1 MDKSFPKRPERIRFQ
16 ELPEENEL
24 MLVDEEKGEARVLNA
39 DAGGVWLMCNGNRS
53 EDDMVEFLKGVFP
66 KMSDGEIQ
74 ERLDNTLAFLR
85 EQGLLE

>member
-66 KMSDGEIQ
+66 KMSDGEIR

>member
-53 EDDMVEFLKGVFP
+53 EDDMVEFLRGVFP
-66 KMSDGEIQ
+66 KMSDGEIR

>member
-1 MDKSFPKRPERIRFQ
+1 MDKSSPKRPERIRFQ

-66 KMSDGEIQ
+66 KMSDGEIR

>member
-1 MDKSFPKRPERIRFQ
+1 MGEQLPKRPESIRFQ

-39 DAGGVWLMCNGNRS
+39 EAGGVWLLCNGERS
-53 EDDMVEFLKGVFP
+53 EAEMAEFLSAIFP
-66 KMSDGEIQ
+66 AMSRDEIRAHIR
-74 ERLDNTLAFLR
+74 ETLVFLR

>member
-1 MDKSFPKRPERIRFQ
+1 MDKKFPKRPERIRFQ

-39 DAGGVWLMCNGNRS
+39 DAGGVWLLCDGSRS
-53 EDDMVEFLKGVFP
+53 EGDMAEFLKGVFP
-66 KMSDGEIQ
+66 KMPDAEIR
-74 ERLDNTLAFLR
+74 ERLNETLTFLR